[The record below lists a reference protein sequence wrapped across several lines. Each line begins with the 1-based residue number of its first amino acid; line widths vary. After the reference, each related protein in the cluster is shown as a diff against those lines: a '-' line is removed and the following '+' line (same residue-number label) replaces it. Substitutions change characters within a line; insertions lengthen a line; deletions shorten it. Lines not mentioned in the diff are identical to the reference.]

1 MSFMKR
7 LRGFTLSELMI
18 AITVLGILTATV
30 LPALLKNNPNQ
41 NKMMM
46 KKAYYTL
53 SSVVSELIND
63 TSIYPGENGVCPDDP
78 DGGKY
83 IGLECGGPSKF
94 AYYFAKHVNVE
105 PRVTETLEEF
115 KTDTGY
121 EINPCDHFTAGPCHI
136 LKTSDGMVWEFLKE
150 AGFTS
155 QNKGRID
162 VYSPVLIDINGD
174 KGPNCYQSKPTN
186 DCKDK
191 TSSFDQFIVFVYTD
205 GGLELPLNQVWAK
218 EAISVTS
225 DLTGK

>member
-18 AITVLGILTATV
+18 AITVLGILCATV

-63 TSIYPGENGVCPDDP
+63 TSIYPGENGICPDTRQN
-78 DGGKY
+78 GY
-83 IGLECGGPSKF
+83 IGFDCGNTAKF
-94 AYYFAKHVNVE
+94 AKNFAQKVNTD
-105 PRVTETLEEF
+105 PR
-115 KTDTGY
+115 
-121 EINPCDHFTAGPCHI
+121 I
-136 LKTSDGMVWEFLKE
+136 TSDTDMTPYTKQCELFPAGSCYIFQTTDGITWEFLTN
-150 AGFTS
+150 AGFS
-155 QNKGRID
+155 KGNMD
-162 VYSPVLIDINGD
+162 AAPPVLIDINGD
-174 KGPNCYQSKPTN
+174 KGPNCYQSKNTT

-191 TSSFDQFIVFVYTD
+191 TSGFDQFIISVYPD
-205 GGLELPLNQVWAK
+205 GGLTLPETQVWAK